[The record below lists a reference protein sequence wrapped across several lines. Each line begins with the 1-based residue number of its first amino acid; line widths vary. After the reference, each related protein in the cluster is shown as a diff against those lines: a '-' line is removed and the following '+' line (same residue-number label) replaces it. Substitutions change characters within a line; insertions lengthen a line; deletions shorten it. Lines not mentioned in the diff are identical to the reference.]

1 MTQNGHTKAGSGHP
15 GAASSLS
22 DGLTVAKFG
31 HPKALNGQMDRSGH
45 QASSSGFPVAL
56 SRDQLALSGHLEA
69 VSDQKRSGVAIQR
82 PKVAI

>member
-1 MTQNGHTKAGSGHP
+1 MAIPRQEVVIQ

-31 HPKALNGQMDRSGH
+31 HPKALNGHEEDRSGH
-45 QASSSGFPVAL
+45 QASASGFPVAL